1 MRRKFRLR
9 RPGHGT
15 VAAYLALFVALGGT
29 AFGAFVVT
37 SNSEIGPNTIYGHNA
52 PAGANKNINLDS
64 VTGADVKESTLARV
78 PSSANGARKIDFD
91 GAKSVNPPF
100 TPIFTLNEMTLQ
112 VRCGTSS
119 DSSDTFLDVFVFS
132 SVNGGVNWRYKTGDD
147 DQVPSSTSSGSGLNA
162 GGGALMAG
170 LLSNNGWQRAEGQFI
185 YENPTRVITGTF
197 HAIANQNSG
206 RCQVTGTATQGPN

>member
-1 MRRKFRLR
+1 M
-9 RPGHGT
+9 

-29 AFGAFVVT
+29 ALGAFVVT
-37 SNSEIGPNTIYGHNA
+37 SNSDIGPNTIYGHNA

-78 PSSANGARKIDFD
+78 TSAANGARKIDFD
-91 GAKSVNPPF
+91 GAKSVSAPF
-100 TPIFTLNEMTLQ
+100 TPIFALNEVSLQ

-119 DSSDTFLDVFVFS
+119 DLSDTFLDIFVFS
-132 SVNGGVNWRYKTGDD
+132 GVTGGVNWRYKVGDN

-170 LLSNNGWQRAEGQFI
+170 LLANNGWQRAEGQFI
-185 YENPTRVITGTF
+185 YENSARVITGTF
-197 HAIANQNSG
+197 HALANQNTG
-206 RCQVTGTATQGPN
+206 RCQVNGTAVQGPN

>member
-1 MRRKFRLR
+1 MRRKLS

-29 AFGAFVVT
+29 AFGAYVET

-100 TPIFTLNEMTLQ
+100 TPIFALNEMSLQ
-112 VRCGTSS
+112 VRCGTADGST
-119 DSSDTFLDVFVFS
+119 TFLDIWVFS
-132 SVNGGVNWRYKTGDD
+132 SVAGGVNYRYKIGDN
-147 DQVPSSTSSGSGLNA
+147 DQVPTSTSSGSGLGA
-162 GGGALMAG
+162 GGAALMVG
-170 LLSNNGWQRAEGQFI
+170 LFTTNGWQRAEGQFI

-206 RCQVTGTATQGPN
+206 RCQVDGTAAQGPN